1 MYFLSV
7 LNNFIYACIFL
18 VFNDFS
24 CLYKIYDI
32 SLHGFFFV
40 MPKEQ
45 DIFVG
50 QLVLCLYWHVIL
62 IGA

>member
-1 MYFLSV
+1 MHVFFWYLM
-7 LNNFIYACIFL
+7 IFHAYTKYMIL
-18 VFNDFS
+18 VYMD
-24 CLYKIYDI
+24 
-32 SLHGFFFV
+32 FFFV